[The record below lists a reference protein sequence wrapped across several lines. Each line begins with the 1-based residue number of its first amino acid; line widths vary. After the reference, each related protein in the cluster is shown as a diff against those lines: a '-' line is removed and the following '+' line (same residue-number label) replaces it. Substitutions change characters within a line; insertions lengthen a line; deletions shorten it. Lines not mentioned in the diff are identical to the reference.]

1 MNALIKCLKKARAE
15 HGLTQG
21 DIAKKLGYTT
31 PQFVSNWERG
41 LSVPPLD
48 ALPKLS
54 KILDIEQDKLVNL
67 VFDARILRLE
77 DERNEVLEAM

>member
-1 MNALIKCLKKARAE
+1 MNALIKLLKKARTE
-15 HGLTQG
+15 GGLTQG

-31 PQFVSNWERG
+31 SQFVSNWERG
-41 LSVPPLD
+41 LSTPPLE

-54 KILDIEQDKLVNL
+54 KLLGIEQDKLVNL

-77 DERNEVLEAM
+77 DERSEVLEAM